1 MLLRKLSLKTLNL
14 HSRPSTHSELT
25 GSPVNKKEKT
35 VMVLVRINYAQNTV
49 IQKKERRTNK
59 NRIKFS
65 NIYKQ

>member
-1 MLLRKLSLKTLNL
+1 LNL

-49 IQKKERRTNK
+49 IQKKRKKNK
-59 NRIKFS
+59 QEQNKIFKY
-65 NIYKQ
+65 IQAIIL